1 MLEGMAAWK
10 GYTRMAASPL
20 AKDVFGIQFRYAE
33 SISAKQDLAL
43 VKQTQKRFEE
53 SRKYDKKNAPLAG
66 RPEKDVTSK
75 WRDQLD
81 DALYTGN
88 VAEAKQIIRDA
99 KRGMS
104 GERWSKV
111 EAGSLKKHI
120 LAKEPITAAG
130 GGEPATRDF
139 LKWIRNPANVS
150 PQDQAAIQ
158 RIHKTYRKTASRIG
172 MGAETW
178 NKPVSPADWIEYR
191 QRLKLKAQETT
202 Y

>member
-1 MLEGMAAWK
+1 MQSSAMEALPSLDPYFWLWDNAAMAIEQKGFTSLNALNMLEGMAAWK

-111 EAGSLKKHI
+111 EAGSLRSTSW
-120 LAKEPITAAG
+120 P
-130 GGEPATRDF
+130 
-139 LKWIRNPANVS
+139 RN
-150 PQDQAAIQ
+150 
-158 RIHKTYRKTASRIG
+158 R
-172 MGAETW
+172 
-178 NKPVSPADWIEYR
+178 
-191 QRLKLKAQETT
+191 
-202 Y
+202 